1 MPVIAFNIDRMLA
14 EKISQVTKD
23 TKVENNMRINDV
35 GIVPRRGNIIKFDF
49 EFTTEYKK
57 DVGNLKINGNL
68 LYSDDEK
75 KIKDILDI
83 WRKTKRVDKDIM
95 TSITNFIL
103 IKCNVKALMLSEL
116 VNLPPHIRL
125 PMLDTGPKKV
135 EKGDYIG

>member
-1 MPVIAFNIDRMLA
+1 MPVIAFNIDRILA

-23 TKVENNMRINDV
+23 TKVENNMKINDV
-35 GIVPRRGNIIKFDF
+35 GIIPKRGNILKFDF

-68 LYSDDEK
+68 LYSDNEK
-75 KIKDILDI
+75 KIKETLDS
-83 WRKTKRVDKDIM
+83 WRKSKKLDKEIM

-103 IKCNVKALMLSEL
+103 IKCNVKALMLSEQ

-125 PMLDTGPKKV
+125 PMLEIESKKAT
-135 EKGDYIG
+135 KGDYIG